1 MQRKHEKNSLSLWV
15 LYSPLVQHQYL
26 HIRVTDGT
34 PFMNMLVSTAGKL
47 LHPYLRSV
55 QRRSIADL
63 PKYDEASKIG
73 MRKLWPAV
81 LVLIGL
87 HALAFSVSPFRT
99 SSMDPHKWTRK
110 DQWECALCRVNSAI
124 IRSSSSIWHFLM
136 HFLSVW
142 PPNWYFSW
150 HSWPTKHKFNILG

>member
-81 LVLIGL
+81 LVLVGL

-110 DQWECALCRVNSAI
+110 DQWEFVLCRVNSAT